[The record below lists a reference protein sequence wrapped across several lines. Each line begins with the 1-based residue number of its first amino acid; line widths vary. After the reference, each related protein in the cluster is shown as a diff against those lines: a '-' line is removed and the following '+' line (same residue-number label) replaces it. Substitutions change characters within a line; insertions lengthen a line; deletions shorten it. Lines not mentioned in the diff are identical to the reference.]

1 MSKDRI
7 KFGINF
13 LPNAALEL
21 VEWVKTAEDTG
32 FSIAGVADSQSLYRD
47 VYMCEAL
54 AAVNTKSIVIGSRVI
69 NPLTRHPAVA
79 ACAAATLE
87 EIIPG
92 RTMVGIGT
100 GDSAVD
106 NIGVRPSTRAEM
118 VQYIKVLRELLT
130 TGKSSFTPDYGKE
143 PKPPVGIYNGKQ
155 VKMTWWKNKS
165 IPIYIAASGPLT
177 LQTAGEV
184 ADGVVINTGMTPD
197 IVADSIKQVQIG
209 CERAGRDIS
218 EVDMWW
224 LPLTNVDNNRER
236 AINEIA
242 PTLASAGSHLSRF
255 TTKGKHIPPEIMDKI
270 KELGRRYNSDQH
282 DKPNSANRELAKEL
296 GLLDYLA
303 ERFSVAGSPKDCIKK
318 LEGAI
323 DAGARQFW
331 MSVHL
336 DDKIGF
342 MKNWSSQ
349 VMPAFK

>member
-1 MSKDRI
+1 MSKDKI

-32 FSIAGVADSQSLYRD
+32 FAIAGIADSQSLYRD

-54 AAVNTKSIVIGSRVI
+54 AAVNTKTITIGTRVI
-69 NPLTRHPAVA
+69 NPLTRHPAIA

-87 EIIPG
+87 EIAPG

-118 VQYIKVLRELLT
+118 VEYIKVYRELLT
-130 TGKSSFTPDYGKE
+130 TGQSTFTPGYGKE
-143 PKPPVGIYNGKQ
+143 PKPPTGIYTGEP
-155 VKMTWWKNKS
+155 VKMTWWKNKN
-165 IPIYIAASGPLT
+165 IPIYIAASGPLA

-184 ADGVVINTGMTPD
+184 ADGVVINTGMTPE
-197 IVADSIKQVQIG
+197 IVADSIKQVKIG

-224 LPLTNVDNNRER
+224 LPLTNVDDNKER

-255 TTKGKHIPPEIMDKI
+255 TTKGKHIPDELMSRIS
-270 KELGRRYNSDQH
+270 ELGRRYNSDQH
-282 DKPNSANRELAKEL
+282 DKPDSANRELAKEL

-336 DDKIGF
+336 DNKIKF
-342 MKNWSSQ
+342 MKDWSSQ
-349 VMPAFK
+349 VMTAFN